1 VRAASWT
8 WSDGARPSDAIIQ
21 KSCEWTRNLARW
33 IGGTAERT
41 RHHQRHGERS
51 SCGSGQRRQNPR
63 VSAARHDELA
73 VVHDTTVPSVKINTH
88 LPGYLNRHSL
98 DPVLFT
104 VASAHLLAMEAHE
117 GQVVEQ
123 GGDYYLHRLVPL
135 ADAARPYGARAEMAA
150 VLHRIIEHTRD
161 HPDVTGRYDADRLRA
176 LEVPEEVVRAIEAV
190 TRRPGET
197 YLGGLIQRSAADR
210 LGRLIALLDNKCD
223 LDHTVDL
230 ARADPDRARILREGR
245 YLPARRILLK
255 AEAADLQRI
264 LA

>member
-1 VRAASWT
+1 MDAEPGAMNRWNRGADSVPPAPRGTQFVRL
-8 WSDGARPSDAIIQ
+8 RPTPSEPA
-21 KSCEWTRNLARW
+21 
-33 IGGTAERT
+33 G
-41 RHHQRHGERS
+41 
-51 SCGSGQRRQNPR
+51 
-63 VSAARHDELA
+63 SAARHDQLA
-73 VVHDTTVPSVKINTH
+73 VLHDTTVPSVKINTH
-88 LPGYLNRHSL
+88 VPGYLNRHSL

-190 TRRPGET
+190 TRRPGER

-223 LDHTVDL
+223 LDQTVDL
-230 ARADPDRARILREGR
+230 ARADPDKARILREGR